1 VTAMSKPTAAKAIA
15 IFAQMID
22 LLGFDAFMHR
32 GWTQFYSGPDN
43 EILKE
48 LFGRNPRRL
57 ASITDKK
64 SNYIRSAR
72 QLDSLKHKGLQVVRL
87 DDTKIGKI
95 IEAMKIYPFFIQNY
109 FPDVQAG
116 INEADAVMRFLSRAY
131 TRAAFGHVATAVCG
145 ASEDRVFITT
155 ELPELMSST
164 KIETI
169 NGIAHHVFNKL
180 YESTPHAPH
189 IGQYKAFRLI
199 CLSELKMAKKRAFD
213 EATDEAIDDFLDRKD
228 FYQSARRR
236 FLVVSGQPNVPAIY
250 KLSAKER
257 KLRRALFKM
266 SIWGATPTAPVIA
279 RPIRAPKLVR

>member
-1 VTAMSKPTAAKAIA
+1 MSKPTAARA
-15 IFAQMID
+15 IFVFEQMID

-32 GWTQFYSGPDN
+32 GWAQFYSGPDD

-48 LFGRNPRRL
+48 IFGKSPKRFAAIKENRSNNP
-57 ASITDKK
+57 
-64 SNYIRSAR
+64 RSAR
-72 QLDSLKHKGLQVVRL
+72 QVEHLKRKGLPVIRL
-87 DDTKIGKI
+87 DDTKIGQMV
-95 IEAMKIYPFFIQNY
+95 EAMKIYPFFIQKY

-116 INEADAVMRFLSRAY
+116 IDEADEVMRFLSREY

-145 ASEDRVFITT
+145 ARGDRVFIVT

-169 NGIAHHVFNKL
+169 NGVAYDVVKKI
-180 YESTPHAPH
+180 YESTSYAPE
-189 IGQYKAFRLI
+189 IGRYKAFRLI
-199 CLSELKMAKKRAFD
+199 CLSELGVAKKRAHA
-213 EATDEAIDDFLDRKD
+213 EATDEAIDDYLERRD

-236 FLVVSGQPNVPAIY
+236 FLVASGHRNIPAIY

-257 KLRRALFKM
+257 KMRRVLFKM
-266 SIWGATPTAPVIA
+266 SVWGATPPASTSA